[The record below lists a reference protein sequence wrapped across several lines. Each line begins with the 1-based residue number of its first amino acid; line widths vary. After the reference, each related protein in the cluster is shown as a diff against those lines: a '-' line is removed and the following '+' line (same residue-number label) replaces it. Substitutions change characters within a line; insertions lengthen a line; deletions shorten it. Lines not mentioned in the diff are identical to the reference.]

1 MHPTSDVNPDAISH
15 ASRGIESPE
24 LFRHIVQ
31 TVADAII
38 SIDER
43 QRVVLFNEQ
52 AQITFGYPADEVLG
66 KPLEL
71 LLPESFREAHQA
83 HVAAFG
89 GQGITRR
96 RMGEASYLL
105 GRKKNGDNFPI
116 EVTISKLECDGQK
129 LLTAVVRDYRKGK
142 EDQIQRLNEELER
155 RVRERTRELAAS
167 QERLADAQEMA
178 GLGHF
183 EYHVSSDRLFWSRNL
198 YRIFGLSTEQFEGT
212 REAMHKYVHPDDRA
226 VFRSAIRRALDGDGR
241 YDIEFR
247 IARPDGSE
255 RILHGR
261 AKLRPDQPPTEP
273 LFFGTVQDI
282 TERRLAEKEIARRDE
297 MLERAQKMEAIG
309 ALAGG
314 VAHDFNNLLT
324 IIQGRTENL
333 QGRLGSQDPGRRD
346 AQVIL
351 QATARAAKLT
361 EELLAFGR
369 KQVRQPG
376 WIDLSELLRR
386 VSYLLGRIAGTNAQ
400 IAIEAASDVK
410 PIWADEGQI
419 EQVIFNLVINASE
432 ALPAGVRIA
441 IEVAN
446 TTIGPELAER
456 FEAEPGC
463 YVMLAVRDDGMGMD
477 AEQRAHVFEPFYSK
491 PSGKDGGLRLAAV
504 FGIVKQSGGYI
515 EVNSAPGRGS
525 SFIIYFPVSVGGRVA
540 QTLPF
545 ELALP
550 SGPAPQARTILLA
563 EDEDDLREMVADF
576 LRSQGH
582 TVLTGADGTAALRT
596 AVDHRGPIDLLIT
609 DVVMPSMDG
618 PALAERM
625 TLERPGLK
633 VLFLTG
639 YAPESGLL
647 QDRLQQNALLLR
659 KPFSLSTLGRV
670 VDGQFGNATF
680 Q

>member
-15 ASRGIESPE
+15 APRGIESPE

-346 AQVIL
+346 TQVIL
-351 QATARAAKLT
+351 QATERAAKLT

-376 WIDLSELLRR
+376 RLDLRELLRR

-400 IAIEAASDVK
+400 IAIEAAPDVR

-419 EQVIFNLVINASE
+419 EQVLYNLVVNASE
-432 ALPAGVRIA
+432 ALPAGGHITIETSNITIA
-441 IEVAN
+441 
-446 TTIGPELAER
+446 GDLAQR
-456 FEAEPGC
+456 LAAEPGG
-463 YVMLAVRDDGMGMD
+463 YVKLAVRDDGAGMN
-477 AEQRAHVFEPFYSK
+477 AEQQAHIFEPFYSK
-491 PSGKDGGLRLAAV
+491 PIGASSSLALSAV
-504 FGIVKQSGGYI
+504 YGIVTQSGGCI
-515 EVNSAPGRGS
+515 EVDSSPGQGS
-525 SFIIYFPVSVGGRVA
+525 CFTIYFPVVA
-540 QTLPF
+540 GEETAQALPF
-545 ELALP
+545 GSAA
-550 SGPAPQARTILLA
+550 PADATHRAKTILVA
-563 EDEDDLREMVADF
+563 EDEDDVREIVTDF
-576 LRSQGH
+576 LRSQGY
-582 TVLTGADGTAALRT
+582 TVLAGADGTAALR
-596 AVDHRGPIDLLIT
+596 AALDHPGPIDLLLT
-609 DVVMPSMDG
+609 DIMMPSMDG
-618 PALAERM
+618 PTLADTM
-625 TLERPGLK
+625 TFERPDLK
-633 VLFLTG
+633 VLFITG
-639 YAPESGLL
+639 YAPESRLL
-647 QDRLQQNALLLR
+647 QGRLQQNASLLR
-659 KPFSLSTLGRV
+659 KPLSLTTLGRMV
-670 VDGQFGNATF
+670 REQVGNAIF